1 MVCVSLKCKNENFT
15 EKFVNQKLNKFH
27 FYCNAVYIIF
37 GKIKYNNFFLGGGGN
52 IIPFGIYYY
61 SPFGQYW
68 PQPNINCLIFSLTI

>member
-37 GKIKYNNFFLGGGGN
+37 GKIKYNNFFIWGGGGILFHLGYTIIAHSGN
-52 IIPFGIYYY
+52 IG
-61 SPFGQYW
+61 
-68 PQPNINCLIFSLTI
+68 PNQILIV